1 MRTFRNVLIIL
12 VILLFC
18 TAVFAE
24 KVGVLKSYKGKVM
37 VKTSAKAKWIKAKWN
52 MKIEKNYIIKTA
64 KGAKANIRLK
74 NGSYTI
80 SQNKTVKMT
89 DILAKT
95 KKSKKSFSLAKLNL
109 LRRKLGRGASGSANT
124 PTAVAGVRGADVSE
138 ISKYPIRPS
147 ELIWE
152 D

>member
-1 MRTFRNVLIIL
+1 MRTFKNPLCILI
-12 VILLFC
+12 ILLFC

-24 KVGVLKSYKGKVM
+24 KVGVLKSYKGKVL

-52 MKIEKNYIIKTA
+52 MKLEKNYIIKTA
-64 KGAKANIRLK
+64 KGAQAKIRLK

-80 SQNKTVKMT
+80 SPNKTVKMT

-95 KKSKKSFSLAKLNL
+95 KKSKRSFSLVRLNL
-109 LRRKLGRGASGSANT
+109 LRRKLGKGGTGNANT

-138 ISKYPIRPS
+138 ISKFPIRPS